1 MIRAV
6 LWDFGGVIL
15 SSPFEAFNR
24 YEAANGLPVDFIRS
38 VNATDPDTN
47 AWALLERN
55 DVTPEQFDALFADE
69 SEALGHRIPGA
80 DVLALLSGEVRPE
93 MVMALDRVIRA
104 GYRTACLTNNVV
116 GGEQRM
122 EVGDVMVMFDHVVES
137 SKVGC
142 RKPEPRFYEI
152 ACELVG
158 VDPSECVFLDDLGI
172 NLKPA
177 KAMGMT
183 TIKVGAAEPAIAA
196 LERSSAS
203 HCDEFPRDLSA
214 RSLIARGIQTPL
226 NTRSMRSASSWSW
239 MALEP
244 VAGLPDSTRATWRR
258 S

>member
-24 YEAANGLPVDFIRS
+24 YETADGLPTDFIRS
-38 VNATDPDTN
+38 VNATNPDTN

-55 DVTPEQFDALFADE
+55 DVTPDEFDALFADE

-80 DVLALLSGEVRPE
+80 DVLGLLSGEIRPE
-93 MVMALDRVIRA
+93 MVTALDRVIRA

-122 EVGDVMVMFDHVVES
+122 DVGDVMVMFDHVVES

-158 VDPSECVFLDDLGI
+158 VEPSECVFLDDLGI

-183 TIKVGAAEPAIAA
+183 TIKVGAAEPAIAE
-196 LERSSAS
+196 LE
-203 HCDEFPRDLSA
+203 LV
-214 RSLIARGIQTPL
+214 LGITL
-226 NTRSMRSASSWSW
+226 R
-239 MALEP
+239 
-244 VAGLPDSTRATWRR
+244 
-258 S
+258 